1 MLVLTRRRGQSILI
15 GDHIRITIVGI
26 GEDQVRVG
34 IEAPK
39 GISIYREEIYEAI
52 RRANLEAARS
62 SLSAEGQELPRPSSA
77 GEE

>member
-15 GDHIRITIVGI
+15 GEHIRVTIVGL

-52 RRANLEAARS
+52 RRANLEAAHT
-62 SLSAEGQELPRPSSA
+62 SALPEGQELPRPSSP
-77 GEE
+77 EEE